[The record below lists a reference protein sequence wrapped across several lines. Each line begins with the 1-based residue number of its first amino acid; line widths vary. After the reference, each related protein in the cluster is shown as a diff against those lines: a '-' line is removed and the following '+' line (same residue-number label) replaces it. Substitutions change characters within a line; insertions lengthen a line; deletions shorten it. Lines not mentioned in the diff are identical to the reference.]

1 MADAVLSVELVGK
14 LDALR
19 DTFNKARTETSN
31 FSRDTNKKLNEVDRG
46 FEQLANDIDKSLK
59 QGAASAKTAS
69 NSISKDLAKAAQISA
84 SSGQAIAGGSNRAA
98 FALTNLG
105 RVAQDAP
112 FGFIGIQNNLNPLLE
127 SFQQL
132 QKETGSTVASFK
144 ALGASLLG
152 PAGIGI
158 ALSVVGAAI
167 LFYQQYQQR
176 ANKETKEA
184 VDENKKYVESLSA
197 LNRARLDGSQN
208 ALKETTTLQA
218 LYNAS
223 QNATLSTQER
233 IKAATLLQQTYPK
246 TFDNFTKEE
255 ILLGKSKGAYDELT
269 RSIIAQATVKAAS
282 EKLADQ
288 SIKRLE
294 IEGRLI
300 EVNTAKRKLQAEE
313 ERANARLRSGDPN
326 NARFVANEIVN
337 IQDKIN
343 EKRQEEKG
351 ILEEINKSRGEEAQL
366 TSFIQRQIESQ
377 GVAVLGMDNNL
388 KQVADKY
395 SRINTEALDINKTL
409 EEENKLREEGLKK
422 ITAYLAKLS
431 GADGANASAMSGRV
445 VAVPLEF
452 QFTPTAVASA
462 SELLQEQFQEEFGDK
477 FQKNINQ
484 LLNNTLGN
492 AFGDSFS
499 ALGEALAKGGNPIES
514 FGQSVIQGFGSFLSE
529 FGGLL
534 IKYGIAATA
543 YGKLQAALL
552 TPGGAIIA
560 GPLAIAAGL
569 ALKIASGAISGFVSG
584 QGSQQSGYQIPKFAD
599 GVTNFSGG
607 LAMVGERGPELVTLP
622 TGSNVITNENVGRL
636 ARNNGGGTQK
646 IEVYGEISGDK
657 INLVSSRS
665 ARKTNRIT

>member
-1 MADAVLSVELVGK
+1 MEAKLSVEIGASVSK
-14 LDALR
+14 LTKDMATASR
-19 DTFNKARTETSN
+19 VVSTEAT
-31 FSRDTNKKLNEVDRG
+31 K
-46 FEQLANDIDKSLK
+46 IDKSTITLQK
-59 QGAASAKTAS
+59 NLNNLNKTPFTFGQNFQRQSQLAS
-69 NSISKDLAKAAQISA
+69 NSVNQLDNAVKKSRGNL
-84 SSGQAIAGGSNRAA
+84 QAWIYII
-98 FALTNLG
+98 
-105 RVAQDAP
+105 QDAP
-112 FGFIGIQNNLNPLLE
+112 FGLMGIQNNLT
-127 SFQQL
+127 QL
-132 QKETGSTVASFK
+132 IPG
-144 ALGASLLG
+144 
-152 PAGIGI
+152 
-158 ALSVVGAAI
+158 VGAATLAFSALISALTFSQVGMTYWNRGAKESKKAADELSESLEVYVSQLRSVDSALLKGQQSAQKEVVSLRSLYEATQNTNLSLSERKKAVDVLQAQYPAYFKNIKDEDI
-167 LFYQQYQQR
+167 LAGKAANSYQNLTNQIIAKAKAQAFADKIAEN
-176 ANKETKEA
+176 ANKILE
-184 VDENKKYVESLSA
+184 
-197 LNRARLDGSQN
+197 LDIAN
-208 ALKETTTLQA
+208 
-218 LYNAS
+218 
-223 QNATLSTQER
+223 
-233 IKAATLLQQTYPK
+233 
-246 TFDNFTKEE
+246 
-255 ILLGKSKGAYDELT
+255 KSKQEQIESRLASIREQWSKSVYPGKGNAEIDAGRAKQLDEVLKRTRQQMESELELT
-269 RSIIAQATVKAAS
+269 SSRYTRLGL
-282 EKLADQ
+282 LADNV
-288 SIKRLE
+288 RLE
-294 IEGRLI
+294 
-300 EVNTAKRKLQAEE
+300 
-313 ERANARLRSGDPN
+313 S
-326 NARFVANEIVN
+326 EITKN
-337 IQDKIN
+337 IQD
-343 EKRQEEKG
+343 
-351 ILEEINKSRGEEAQL
+351 
-366 TSFIQRQIESQ
+366 Q
-377 GVAVLGMDNNL
+377 GVEVLGLDGKL
-388 KQVADKY
+388 GGVQEKY
-395 SRINTEALDINKTL
+395 KRINTEALDINKTL

-445 VAVPLEF
+445 VSVPLEF
-452 QFTPTAVASA
+452 QFTPTAVTSA
-462 SELLQEQFQEEFGDK
+462 SELLQQQFQEEFGDK

-584 QGSQQSGYQIPKFAD
+584 EGSQQSGYQIPKFAD